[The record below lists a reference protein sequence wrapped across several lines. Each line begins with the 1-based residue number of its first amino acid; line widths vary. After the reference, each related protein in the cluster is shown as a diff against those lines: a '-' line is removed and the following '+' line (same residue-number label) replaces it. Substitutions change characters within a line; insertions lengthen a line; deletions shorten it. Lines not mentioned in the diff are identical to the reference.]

1 MKDRTQDILNR
12 LLDSEIPLPV
22 KYLSTKFKV
31 GERTIRNEIGIIN
44 ELLRQCQLPPVS
56 SIRSKG
62 MQVNLS
68 KTDRQELVDFISHHS
83 SFKYLSREERVLDLI
98 LDIAFGDKPVFL
110 KKKED
115 CYQVSKSSIDED
127 IRQVRKKLAHYQVE
141 VLSIPKQGLQFQA
154 KEQFI
159 RTMLFSIL
167 SSVLVDEDQGKKQ
180 LVYKY
185 LDKERL
191 HHLDAI
197 YSSVISQVEVSPYR
211 INFNLLAYIWLD
223 RLSRGSY
230 SAPST

>member
-1 MKDRTQDILNR
+1 M
-12 LLDSEIPLPV
+12 
-22 KYLSTKFKV
+22 
-31 GERTIRNEIGIIN
+31 
-44 ELLRQCQLPPVS
+44 
-56 SIRSKG
+56 
-62 MQVNLS
+62 
-68 KTDRQELVDFISHHS
+68 
-83 SFKYLSREERVLDLI
+83 
-98 LDIAFGDKPVFL
+98 
-110 KKKED
+110 
-115 CYQVSKSSIDED
+115 SKSSIDED

-141 VLSIPKQGLQFQA
+141 VLSIPKQSLQFQA

-185 LDKERL
+185 LDKECL

-230 SAPST
+230 SAPSTRNMNYKEKMIVFTIISTGSWTNLGLGQIWRRNITFIFYLIA